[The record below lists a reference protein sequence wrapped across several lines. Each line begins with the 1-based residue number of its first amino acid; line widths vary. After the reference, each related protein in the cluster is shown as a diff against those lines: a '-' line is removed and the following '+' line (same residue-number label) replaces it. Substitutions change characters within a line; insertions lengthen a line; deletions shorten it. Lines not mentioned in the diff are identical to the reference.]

1 MERSSIQIF
10 WISIATTAL
19 LIFVSQYV
27 IGKKEI
33 NIGIAM
39 IPILPML
46 FAVIIGM
53 VLSASFTKKKLSWW
67 GKIFTK
73 KEEAFCGK
81 MVGFSL
87 LILGT
92 QYAGMIVPNLKMI
105 FSVGIPLFLQELGNL
120 LPIFIAV
127 PLAVKFGFGRRAIG
141 ACSSISREPSIA
153 VIQGKFGTG
162 SQEYIGVLAI
172 YLCGSVIGTLWF
184 SVLGSLAPLTGLS
197 PLALAAGSGVGS
209 GSMLSAASGA
219 LISGLDETMAQQ
231 VLSIA
236 AASNLLSSVLG
247 ALSLTFLGLPLAEM
261 MYRIFNK
268 DQDQA
273 PPSAP
278 ATATLIETE
287 QVLEANLKE
296 DGLEEQA
303 ITPPVVSS
311 QIEADQSA
319 KDREKQ

>member
-1 MERSSIQIF
+1 MEQTTTLQRERSEGVVIAISLIVATIVIF
-10 WISIATTAL
+10 IA
-19 LIFVSQYV
+19 QYL
-27 IGKKEI
+27 IGKQEI
-33 NIGIAM
+33 RLGSAV

-53 VLSASFTKKKLSWW
+53 TVSTHTVRNKIKAW
-67 GKIFTK
+67 GQIFTE
-73 KEEAFCGK
+73 KEEGFCSK

-92 QYAGMIVPNLKMI
+92 QYAGMIVPNLEMI
-105 FSVGIPLFLQELGNL
+105 LSAGIPLFLQEIGNL
-120 LPIFIAV
+120 LPVFVAI
-127 PLAVKFGFGRRAIG
+127 PLAVKFGLGRRAIG
-141 ACSSISREPSIA
+141 ACSSISREPSVA

-184 SVLGSLAPLTGLS
+184 SLLGSLAPLTGLH

-219 LISGLDETMAQQ
+219 LINGLDETLAQQ

-247 ALSLTFLGLPLAEM
+247 ALSLTFLGLPLSEKI
-261 MYRIFNK
+261 YKLCNK
-268 DQDQA
+268 
-273 PPSAP
+273 
-278 ATATLIETE
+278 
-287 QVLEANLKE
+287 
-296 DGLEEQA
+296 
-303 ITPPVVSS
+303 
-311 QIEADQSA
+311 
-319 KDREKQ
+319 EK

>member
-1 MERSSIQIF
+1 MDKSRSPIKVF
-10 WISIATTAL
+10 FISILAVL
-19 LIFVSQYV
+19 FLIFISQYV

-33 NIGIAM
+33 KIGIAV

-53 VLSASFTKKKLSWW
+53 CISAGFTRKKIKVW
-67 GKIFTK
+67 GKLFTE
-73 KEEAFCGK
+73 KEEGFCGK

-92 QYAGMIVPNLKMI
+92 QYAGMIVPNIKMI
-105 FSVGIPLFLQELGNL
+105 LSVGIPLFVQELGNL
-120 LPIFIAV
+120 LPVLIAV
-127 PLAVKFGFGRRAIG
+127 PLAIKFGFGRRTIG

-184 SVLGSLAPLTGLS
+184 SVLGSIAPLTGLH

-219 LISGLDETMAQQ
+219 LINGLDEALAQQ
-231 VLSIA
+231 VLSVA
-236 AASNLLSSVLG
+236 AASNLLSSALG
-247 ALSLTFLGLPLAEM
+247 ALSLTYLGLPLSEKI
-261 MYRIFNK
+261 YKIFTRGK
-268 DQDQA
+268 
-273 PPSAP
+273 
-278 ATATLIETE
+278 TA
-287 QVLEANLKE
+287 
-296 DGLEEQA
+296 
-303 ITPPVVSS
+303 
-311 QIEADQSA
+311 
-319 KDREKQ
+319 

>member
-1 MERSSIQIF
+1 MLENTQTPVATRSSVQVAATSLVTVVLIIF
-10 WISIATTAL
+10 IAQ
-19 LIFVSQYV
+19 FV

-33 NIGIAM
+33 HLGSAV

-53 VLSASFTKKKLSWW
+53 VLSTNAVRGKVKVWGRVFTEQEDSFC
-67 GKIFTK
+67 
-73 KEEAFCGK
+73 AK

-92 QYAGMIVPNLKMI
+92 QYAGMIVPNLDMI
-105 FSVGIPLFLQELGNL
+105 IKAGLPLLIQEIGNL
-120 LPIFIAV
+120 LPIFVAI

-153 VIQGKFGTG
+153 VIQARFSTD

-184 SVLGSLAPLTGLS
+184 SLLGSLAPLTGLH
-197 PLALAAGSGVGS
+197 PLALAAGTGVGS

-219 LISGLDETMAQQ
+219 LISGMDKVLAQQ

-247 ALSLTFLGLPLAEM
+247 ALSLTYLGLPLAEKV
-261 MYRIFNK
+261 YKLCNK
-268 DQDQA
+268 D
-273 PPSAP
+273 
-278 ATATLIETE
+278 
-287 QVLEANLKE
+287 
-296 DGLEEQA
+296 
-303 ITPPVVSS
+303 
-311 QIEADQSA
+311 
-319 KDREKQ
+319 